1 MMGVII
7 VSSSGAGH
15 QDDLLFDDDAAVAAF
30 DDAGFMDIW
39 ECTSLMGG
47 ESFPIML

>member
-7 VSSSGAGH
+7 VSSGGAGH
-15 QDDLLFDDDAAVAAF
+15 RDDPLFDDDAAVAVF

-39 ECTSLMGG
+39 ECTI
-47 ESFPIML
+47 F